1 VPGRSPGG
9 RARARELGLAPG
21 RLPPG
26 PANAI
31 TDVPGIRVGHATV
44 AQGAGIRTGVT
55 AIVHDSLLRAGMLP
69 AGLAVFNGFGKMTGS
84 TQIAEL
90 GTIET
95 PVLLTATLS
104 VFRVADAL
112 LSYLYERLA
121 SQGSASQGSASQGS
135 ASQGSA
141 SQGSGE
147 PPGTLNPVVAETND
161 GYLSDIW
168 ARPVTAEHVR
178 TALDTAAAGPVA
190 EGCVGAGTGTGAL
203 GFKAGIGTSSRIADL
218 AAGPVTLGVLVQA
231 NFSGELTVLGTPVA
245 AAQTLAAAGVTGPAE
260 DAGRVQ
266 DTGLAQDGK
275 AARRA
280 APPGNSC
287 VIVLAT
293 DAPLDS
299 RQLERLASRAF
310 AGMARAGSDF
320 SGHSGDYALAVS
332 TAAAGQAA
340 AGREAAGAGGLV
352 PANDLDVLFLAAIE
366 ATEEAIL
373 NSLFKAVTTTGFRGH
388 IRYAVPLA
396 EVQALAGSGTHPGTG
411 NGRM

>member
-1 VPGRSPGG
+1 MPGSGPGA

-26 PANAI
+26 TGNAI

-55 AIVHDSLLRAGMLP
+55 AIVHDSLLRAGTLP

-112 LSYLYERLA
+112 LSYLYERLGGA
-121 SQGSASQGSASQGS
+121 SGSG
-135 ASQGSA
+135 
-141 SQGSGE
+141 GE

-168 ARPVTAEHVR
+168 ARPVTAGHVR

-203 GFKAGIGTSSRIADL
+203 GFKAGIGTSSRIASL
-218 AAGPVTLGVLVQA
+218 SAGPVTLGVLVQA
-231 NFSGELTVLGTPVA
+231 NFSGELTVLGTPVP
-245 AAQTLAAAGVTGPAE
+245 AAQTLAAAGRDRASA
-260 DAGRVQ
+260 AG
-266 DTGLAQDGK
+266 T
-275 AARRA
+275 A

-293 DAPLDS
+293 DAPLGS
-299 RQLERLASRAF
+299 RQLERLAARAF

-332 TAAAGQAA
+332 TAAAPGQAA
-340 AGREAAGAGGLV
+340 PQAGPRPDARRRA
-352 PANDLDVLFLAAIE
+352 LAASFPQM
-366 ATEEAIL
+366 IL
-373 NSLFKAVTTTGFRGH
+373 MCCSWPRSRRPRKPSLTRCS
-388 IRYAVPLA
+388 R
-396 EVQALAGSGTHPGTG
+396 
-411 NGRM
+411 R

>member
-1 VPGRSPGG
+1 
-9 RARARELGLAPG
+9 
-21 RLPPG
+21 
-26 PANAI
+26 
-31 TDVPGIRVGHATV
+31 VPGIRVGHATV

-55 AIVHDSLLRAGMLP
+55 AIVHDNLLRAGTLP

-121 SQGSASQGSASQGS
+121 GQGSASQGSASQSS
-135 ASQGSA
+135 ASQSR
-141 SQGSGE
+141 GE

-168 ARPVTAEHVR
+168 ARPVTAGHVR

-218 AAGPVTLGVLVQA
+218 AVGPVTLGVLVQA
-231 NFSGELTVLGTPVA
+231 NFSGELTVLGTPV
-245 AAQTLAAAGVTGPAE
+245 P
-260 DAGRVQ
+260 
-266 DTGLAQDGK
+266 
-275 AARRA
+275 AARSA

-310 AGMARAGSDF
+310 AGMARTGSDF

-352 PANDLDVLFLAAIE
+352 PANDLDVLFQAAIE

-388 IRYAVPLA
+388 IRYGVPLA
-396 EVQALAGSGTHPGTG
+396 EVQALVGSGPHPGAG